1 MDNLFGIFDP
11 HRSFG
16 LSLNWFGVAVLLV
29 LPSKFWVTPNR
40 LSHVVKSTT
49 IVLHSEISI
58 SLGALATPGI
68 TWFSISLF
76 IIVATINYL
85 GLIPYVFTPT
95 RHLRFTLRLAILVW
109 SRLIVGSLRISI
121 YEFLAHLVPFGTPL
135 GLIALIVVIELV
147 RVLIRPI
154 TLSVRLAANM
164 VAGHLLI
171 SLVCIPSLSSNP
183 IIAACLAGA
192 SIIIVLERAVALIQ
206 AYVFSTLSSL
216 YIGDLN
222 SSIKL

>member
-95 RHLRFTLRLAILVW
+95 RHLAVAVSLTLPLWVGYITFIILKNLNSFLRHLVP
-109 SRLIVGSLRISI
+109 RGTPYVLIPFMVIIEIIRISI
-121 YEFLAHLVPFGTPL
+121 RPL
-135 GLIALIVVIELV
+135 
-147 RVLIRPI
+147 
-154 TLSVRLAANM
+154 TLSVRLAANII
-164 VAGHLLI
+164 AGHILIVLVRRPLTSVRWIIFPLILI
-171 SLVCIPSLSSNP
+171 SLGLLVTLEV
-183 IIAACLAGA
+183 AV
-192 SIIIVLERAVALIQ
+192 SIIQ
-206 AYVFSTLSSL
+206 SYVFRTLISL
-216 YIGDLN
+216 YIIEVN
-222 SSIKL
+222 SPNF